1 MAESIKVFTSV
12 GWGPCHMVKVYLSRK
27 GFDYTEH
34 NVSKDRDALK
44 ELVTMGY
51 RSTPVTVIGD
61 EKVDGYSPSK
71 IDEALDTAGFSA
83 S

>member
-1 MAESIKVFTSV
+1 
-12 GWGPCHMVKVYLSRK
+12 MVKVYLSRK

-61 EKVDGYSPSK
+61 EKVVGYSASK
-71 IDEALDTAGFSA
+71 IDAALDSAGFSA